1 MAELDNNVV
10 ETTGAETQEAEGVG
24 AENAEIARLK
34 AEIARQK
41 AAVDKA
47 TKEAADAKR
56 SLRAKQTEEE
66 AAAEEKRVADE
77 ERDRKLAEYE
87 KRFAIA
93 DAAKEVMKF
102 VDDPTAVDVVAES
115 LYGATD
121 LGKAIAA
128 LNKAWVAKENKLKL
142 SYGKIPA
149 PGVGSSVGGTITKA
163 QLDAMGYNERLKF
176 ATEHPQEYNELMG
189 RSP

>member
-1 MAELDNNVV
+1 MAELDNAVV
-10 ETTGAETQEAEGVG
+10 NPTGAETQVAEGTE

-34 AEIARQK
+34 EELTRYK

-47 TKEAADAKR
+47 AKEAAEAKR

-66 AAAEEKRVADE
+66 AAAEEKRAADE

-93 DAAKEVMKF
+93 DAAKQVMKF
-102 VDDPTAVDVVAES
+102 VDDPTVADAVAES

-121 LGKAIAA
+121 LEKAINA

-149 PGVGSSVGGTITKA
+149 PGVGSSDGATITKA
-163 QLDAMGYNERLKF
+163 QLDAMGYKDRLKF
-176 ATEHPQEYNELMG
+176 ANEHPQEYNELMG